1 MYEDQLSSMHRTGAR
16 GARPA
21 GQRWLRWPLVVAL
34 LAAVILVAT
43 PVTRNSLATTFT
55 SLDVPNWQWLFLA
68 VGAEA
73 GSMAA
78 FSRTLRRLLLVA
90 GSDRL
95 DIAPIMAVTYA
106 ANAIS
111 SSLPVAGPGLSSAF
125 FLREFRYRGLDD
137 GAVVWTMIVSGIVSS
152 VALALIVAIG
162 TISAESVAGAM
173 LGLGEEVLFLLPVS
187 ALLAG
192 LRFPVLR
199 RWIIRVLAALI
210 TRSRRAF
217 GRPNPGAAA
226 AFESSVKKLVAIHIP
241 AKKCVAVLGL
251 SVWNWAADCL
261 CLVASILATGS
272 VVPWRGLLLA
282 YAAGV
287 TARSIGL
294 TPGGIGVTEAAL
306 TGALVVA
313 GMHARA
319 ALDAVL
325 VYRLINFWLVVL
337 CGWVVMAALTRSE
350 HLSATNN
357 ERSSPDAWV
366 APSDDTHQ

>member
-1 MYEDQLSSMHRTGAR
+1 
-16 GARPA
+16 
-21 GQRWLRWPLVVAL
+21 VVAL
-34 LAAVILVAT
+34 LAVAILAAT
-43 PVTRNSLATTFT
+43 PITRNSLAKTFT

-68 VGAEA
+68 VVAEA

-78 FSRTLRRLLLVA
+78 FARTQRRLLRAA

-137 GAVVWTMIVSGIVSS
+137 GAVVWTMIVSGMVSS
-152 VALALIVAIG
+152 VALALVVAVG
-162 TISAESVAGAM
+162 AISAGSVAGAL
-173 LGLGEEVLFLLPVS
+173 LGLGEAVLFLLPVG
-187 ALLAG
+187 ALLVA
-192 LRFPVLR
+192 LRFPVFR
-199 RWIIRVLAALI
+199 RWINRVLAALM
-210 TRSRRAF
+210 TRLQRAF
-217 GRPNPGAAA
+217 GRPNRGAAA
-226 AFESSVKKLVAIHIP
+226 AFESTVEKLVAIHVP
-241 AKKCVAVLGL
+241 PKKCVAVLGL
-251 SVWNWAADCL
+251 SVWNWVADCL

-272 VVPWRGLLLA
+272 AVPWRGLLLA
-282 YAAGV
+282 YGAGV

-319 ALDAVL
+319 AFGAVL
-325 VYRLINFWLVVL
+325 LYRLISFWLVVL
-337 CGWVVMAALTRSE
+337 FGWVVMAALTRSE
-350 HLSATNN
+350 HRSAKDNDQSATG
-357 ERSSPDAWV
+357 
-366 APSDDTHQ
+366 T